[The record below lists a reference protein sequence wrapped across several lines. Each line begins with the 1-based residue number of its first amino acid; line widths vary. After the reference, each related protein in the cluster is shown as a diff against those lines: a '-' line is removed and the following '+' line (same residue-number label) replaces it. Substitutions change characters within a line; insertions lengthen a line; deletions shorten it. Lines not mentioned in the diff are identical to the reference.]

1 MSEKFVQY
9 TDIFGRLV
17 PEMVACTPKEWTKG
31 TLTIQCDG
39 TRITYQLKNAEQ
51 PGAASISEKLRDL
64 IDELYV
70 RMSQHGD
77 RWSDAS
83 LSFMQEGKELK
94 YDTSFVY
101 TEPRTKPAPVVPKP
115 RWKFW

>member
-1 MSEKFVQY
+1 V
-9 TDIFGRLV
+9 
-17 PEMVACTPKEWTKG
+17 VACTPQEWTKG
-31 TLTIQCDG
+31 LLTIQCDG

-51 PGAASISEKLRDL
+51 AGTASISEKLRDL

-70 RMSQHGD
+70 RMAQHGD
-77 RWSDAS
+77 KWTEATI
-83 LSFMQEGKELK
+83 SFLQEGKELK

-101 TEPRTKPAPVVPKP
+101 EKPRAIGIPATSKP